1 MLLLIVTLATSTEDM
16 CKTFKKKKSANFMA
30 QEALGPSYFENSYI
44 PVMPLFLH
52 MKKTMP

>member
-1 MLLLIVTLATSTEDM
+1 
-16 CKTFKKKKSANFMA
+16 MA

>member
-16 CKTFKKKKSANFMA
+16 CKTFKKKSANFMA